1 MWRSETR
8 GSGAPRGIGG
18 ARWRPTGM
26 ARARALALLPLLAW
40 LLGPGAARADDA
52 GAPPAPAPT
61 AAEAARLA
69 FRAGQATPDRDQSRR
84 DYQRGVALAREAL
97 ARDPNDPGG
106 LLWLVANLGSEA
118 LTHSKLHALGAVA
131 EIERT
136 LLRLEQVSPGYD
148 HAAAARGLGRLYHKA
163 PSIISVG
170 SNQKA
175 AMFLE
180 RALARAPDFPGN
192 WAFAADFYADQN
204 DCGRALPLAQR
215 LRAATDLN
223 SYGFE
228 AREWREIAA
237 RVLADC
243 R

>member
-1 MWRSETR
+1 MRGSETQR
-8 GSGAPRGIGG
+8 GGLKRTTAKAI
-18 ARWRPTGM
+18 
-26 ARARALALLPLLAW
+26 ARARARATTLTVTAALVSWFWPV
-40 LLGPGAARADDA
+40 AARAQGA
-52 GAPPAPAPT
+52 GVPPA
-61 AAEAARLA
+61 EGARQA
-69 FRAGQATPDRDQSRR
+69 YQAGQIAADHDQSRR
-84 DYQRGVALAREAL
+84 DYQRGIALAREAL

-106 LLWLVANLGSEA
+106 LLWLAANLGNEA
-118 LTHSKLHALGAVA
+118 LTHSKLHALGVVG

-136 LLRLEQVSPGYD
+136 LLRLEQVSPNYD
-148 HAAAARGLGRLYHKA
+148 HAVAARALGRLYHKA

-192 WAFAADFYADQN
+192 WAFAADFYADQH

-215 LRAATDLN
+215 LRAAPDLN
-223 SYGFE
+223 RYGFD
-228 AREWREIAA
+228 AREWREITA